1 MNNTQEQITTE
12 QNVEGQELAQEQVQE
27 QAAPQLTAEEALRIN
42 MANNYLKHCIN
53 SRVLECQESGANPV
67 LVGSA
72 DALVVLISQVLN
84 MSQGD
89 PKVLQ
94 QQVGAVMQALNTI
107 SIGSDSLSVIMA
119 RQMIGQAADQG
130 QAFSLIGHLQDVAQ
144 QHMANA
150 SMNEMAQLVASM
162 QAPVQPAN
170 SPMAPFPAGAEEVP
184 AVNAVD
190 EPKKGEEEEAEPA
203 EPAEVEAEE
212 SKKEVETAE

>member
-1 MNNTQEQITTE
+1 MNNTQEQSNITE
-12 QNVEGQELAQEQVQE
+12 QKVEGQEQVQE
-27 QAAPQLTAEEALRIN
+27 QAAPQLTAEEILRIN
-42 MANNYLKHCIN
+42 MANNYFKHCVN
-53 SRVLECQESGANPV
+53 SRVVECKETGANP
-67 LVGSA
+67 LHIGSV
-72 DALVVLISQVLN
+72 DSLVVLLGQVLN
-84 MSQGD
+84 VSEGD
-89 PKVLQ
+89 PHVLQ

-212 SKKEVETAE
+212 PKKEVETAE

>member
-1 MNNTQEQITTE
+1 MNNTQEQSNITE
-12 QNVEGQELAQEQVQE
+12 QKVEGQEQVQE

-89 PKVLQ
+89 PQVLQ
-94 QQVGAVMQALNTI
+94 QQVGAVMQALNSL
-107 SIGSDSLSVIMA
+107 SIGNDSLSVIMA

-150 SMNEMAQLVASM
+150 TMNEMAQLVASM
-162 QAPVQPAN
+162 QAEAKQPAN
-170 SPMAPFPAGAEEVP
+170 SPMAPFPADAESVP
-184 AVNAVD
+184 EVNAVD
-190 EPKKGEEEEAEPA
+190 EPKKATEEEA

-212 SKKEVETAE
+212 PKKEVETAE

>member
-1 MNNTQEQITTE
+1 MNNTQEQSNITE
-12 QNVEGQELAQEQVQE
+12 QKVEGQEQVQE
-27 QAAPQLTAEEALRIN
+27 QAAPQLTAEEILRIN
-42 MANNYLKHCIN
+42 MANNYFKHCVN
-53 SRVLECQESGANPV
+53 SRVVECKETGANP
-67 LVGSA
+67 LHIGSV
-72 DALVVLISQVLN
+72 DSLVVLLGQVLN
-84 MSQGD
+84 VSEGD
-89 PKVLQ
+89 PRVLQ

-150 SMNEMAQLVASM
+150 SMNEMAQMVASM

-190 EPKKGEEEEAEPA
+190 EPKNGEEEEAEPA
-203 EPAEVEAEE
+203 EVEANVEAEE
-212 SKKEVETAE
+212 PKKEVETAE